1 MRLVNK
7 QQIILREKIEERV
20 WRLARVP
27 PAQRPTVILDP
38 RAIAHLHHHLDVI
51 PRPRAQPLR
60 FEQLAAA
67 AQGLGVTLDTYQS
80 NVEGELIDFIQKA
93 ADEVDGFIV
102 NAGAY
107 THTSVALRDALVGVG
122 RPFVEVHLSNLHARE
137 SFRRRSLLA
146 PKAVGAIMGFGVES
160 YILGLNG
167 LVSHLRSAAT
177 RARQTPS
184 K

>member
-1 MRLVNK
+1 MKIAVVHGPNLNLLGTREPEVYGRHTLTE
-7 QQIILREKIEERV
+7 IDTSLRE
-20 WRLARVP
+20 AGG
-27 PAQRPTVILDP
+27 Q
-38 RAIAHLHHHLDVI
+38 
-51 PRPRAQPLR
+51 
-60 FEQLAAA
+60 
-67 AQGLGVTLDTYQS
+67 LGVELETFQS
-80 NVEGELIDFIQKA
+80 NVEGELINFVQA
-93 ADEVDGFIV
+93 AAAETAGFVV

-122 RPFVEVHLSNLHARE
+122 RPFVEVHLSNIHARE

-167 LVSHLRSAAT
+167 LVSYLRRGDAT
-177 RARQTPS
+177 GTSS

>member
-1 MRLVNK
+1 MVAEPEEVKIGVVHGPNLNLLGK
-7 QQIILREKIEERV
+7 REPEVYGRQT
-20 WRLARVP
+20 LADID
-27 PAQRPTVILDP
+27 Q
-38 RAIAHLHHHLDVI
+38 
-51 PRPRAQPLR
+51 
-60 FEQLAAA
+60 QLAEAA
-67 AQGLGVTLDTYQS
+67 KALGVALEAYQS
-80 NVEGELIDFIQKA
+80 NVEGELIDFIQRVS
-93 ADEVDGFIV
+93 DGVDGFVV

-137 SFRRRSLLA
+137 PFRRRSLLA